1 MTTSPPSS
9 LTATSLPSTTATTAV
24 ANSTTNSSNCTT
36 SQPKRLH
43 VSNIPFR
50 YRDPDLR
57 QLFGKFGPILDVEII
72 FNERGSKGF
81 GFVTFASSLDAD
93 RAREQLNGSIVE
105 GRKIEVNNATA
116 RSQTKKQSSSPRL
129 ITNVLSPANAVN
141 FAAAAAALRGNVVIQ
156 RGGQRS
162 GPMSA
167 AAAPSGVFAI
177 PRNTLSSLHGY
188 ASPVSA
194 SMSASTLP
202 TLLRQPPHL
211 TYQADPFFTL
221 AAANA
226 AAAAAGASA
235 AANQAGVG
243 VPTAAG
249 PPVSERFQMPAGY
262 GAAALSAAAA
272 ARSYYGNLAA
282 AFAASANAEPV
293 TMTGYPNPANAAAAA
308 AAANAAGVTLARD
321 YASPETYL
329 GLGPAGAAALRF
341 GPAVYRNTYS
351 SRFAP
356 Y

>member
-1 MTTSPPSS
+1 MS
-9 LTATSLPSTTATTAV
+9 
-24 ANSTTNSSNCTT
+24 
-36 SQPKRLH
+36 
-43 VSNIPFR
+43 
-50 YRDPDLR
+50 
-57 QLFGKFGPILDVEII
+57 
-72 FNERGSKGF
+72 
-81 GFVTFASSLDAD
+81 ASSL
-93 RAREQLNGSIVE
+93 
-105 GRKIEVNNATA
+105 
-116 RSQTKKQSSSPRL
+116 
-129 ITNVLSPANAVN
+129 
-141 FAAAAAALRGNVVIQ
+141 
-156 RGGQRS
+156 
-162 GPMSA
+162 
-167 AAAPSGVFAI
+167 
-177 PRNTLSSLHGY
+177 
-188 ASPVSA
+188 
-194 SMSASTLP
+194 P
-202 TLLRQPPHL
+202 TVLRQPPHL

-243 VPTAAG
+243 VPTAG
-249 PPVSERFQMPAGY
+249 PVSERFQMPAGY

-282 AFAASANAEPV
+282 AFAASTNPEPV
-293 TMTGYPNPANAAAAA
+293 TVTGYPNPANAAAAA